1 MRRVRLMQQR
11 VRMPSVS
18 LEELVR
24 AHRVEHAKR
33 EAAWLKELEQ
43 RRRECAARAC
53 IDVAALREK
62 LAI

>member
-1 MRRVRLMQQR
+1 MQQR
-11 VRMPSVS
+11 LPMPSAPIDEIVRM
-18 LEELVR
+18 
-24 AHRVEHAKR
+24 HRVEHAKR

-53 IDVAALREK
+53 IDVDALREK